1 MKKSFSIGKQN
12 RSVRNSRGV
21 AIVFTLGILGLLT
34 VIALGF
40 ASTALLNRKIADNTG
55 DMIYARHIAKNIAL
69 AHASYSVSMNFPAA
83 DIYSKEI
90 SGDSAETD
98 FLWKMDTIL
107 DGVKLYWSTGDA
119 DTAYRS
125 DGARWQY
132 LYEPDNNPVSGKK
145 RILGRY
151 AYAAVSFSG
160 RMDPM
165 VNLGGE
171 ASRYGSTEKE
181 LKLPNNGYD
190 WNANLKDKLALPNRW
205 ASPVEIFKALGI
217 TNTETKKNFLS
228 SGIGFESQSVPEVYW
243 VDRNNDGKKTD
254 DELYL
259 RCNFPYYRAS
269 DADAFW
275 KDMTVEKLI
284 GESETDKT
292 LEDAKA
298 SGEKSV
304 SFIPWLKHMAADRKT
319 QAQQIAANILQYNR
333 PGPNALDETGKRF
346 ATVSDKM
353 GTDWLTDK
361 PAYAG
366 VGRHPML
373 NEIGFRVIVEAKVE
387 KEEVKDAAGNITDYK
402 YTPKYLI
409 TVESGAELI
418 CPFFNP
424 VNSTDINATSVKFPD
439 SGHLEIVLRDF
450 KKQEDISKIT
460 ALSAELDEIV
470 ADPTATQLEL
480 KTNEAKME
488 TNNWNKVNLNLV
500 KLDSDGKA
508 SSYFSQTDDW
518 NGSPAYT
525 KTSRFWKS
533 QTEQTVKYSFDDS
546 NTHSFT
552 LPGNKGIDITTDQ
565 SAKILNWME
574 VQHINFKP
582 GYAVMYYGPDQSVEC
597 QRDFANLKDE
607 EETQTRKVG
616 EKKWVFFISYEA
628 NDPLVNHNAA
638 DWKITKKDAEYP
650 TTGTVEDELNKL
662 YPGTIADE
670 KHVNSTVSGKLL
682 TETKADGTTVV
693 LEDAEDPAYTTA
705 KRLSTSYI
713 RHEPMQSLWELGC
726 ISRGEAWKTL
736 NLSKSKSF
744 DASATTDA
752 TKLIPG
758 TFEEGD
764 ANILDQIK
772 FRDTDELYVYGKV
785 NINAP
790 YDIHAPYHKI
800 MEQVFKTDVTWRKD
814 LTVGDAEEPFGT
826 TGISGNDSLVCAN
839 TDGKCLEPCSD
850 PGSCSKS
857 CLAHLLM
864 ERSRILPFSSRT
876 DILLDPDD
884 ADFEKIPGYE
894 ALSST
899 KRDNL
904 KHIQGKLR
912 NLLLKPLTDS
922 TDIKLEREQYAA
934 RFMNLLDA
942 DPLPEDHVY
951 IIIVA
956 QVIRDVGGA
965 PQMVDWNKNGE
976 FDSGT
981 VNITPEAKYLSTGY
995 VRKKLDNSGYELIGA
1010 PGSFTELSN
1019 TLSEVGKYEPGV
1031 DKITGETKLIVE
1043 MVRDQ
1048 KTMKWRMTRFRY
1060 VE

>member
-55 DMIYARHIAKNIAL
+55 DMIYARHIAQNIAL

-90 SGDSAETD
+90 SGDPAEKD

-107 DGVKLYWSTGDA
+107 DGVKLYWSTGEA
-119 DTAYRS
+119 DTAYRN
-125 DGARWQY
+125 DAARWQY
-132 LYEPDNNPVSGKK
+132 LYGPDNDPASGRK
-145 RILGRY
+145 RILGRF

-160 RMDPM
+160 RMDPL
-165 VNLGGE
+165 VNLGTESG
-171 ASRYGSTEKE
+171 RYGATEKE
-181 LKLPNNGYD
+181 LKLPGD
-190 WNANLKDKLALPNRW
+190 WNEKFKNKSLPTFIGSFYEFFKILNVDKN
-205 ASPVEIFKALGI
+205 EIR
-217 TNTETKKNFLS
+217 NFLS
-228 SGIGFESQSVPEVYW
+228 SGVGGLGLRPTIDDNYKYDVMGSGVQPAAEVYW

-259 RCNFPYYRAS
+259 RCKFPY
-269 DADAFW
+269 DNW
-275 KDMTVEKLI
+275 ENMTVKTLI
-284 GESETDKT
+284 GESESESDPAPEDIT

-298 SGEKSV
+298 SGKKSV
-304 SFIPWLKHMAADRKT
+304 SFIPWLKRMAADRKT

-333 PGPNALDETGKRF
+333 PLEAE
-346 ATVSDKM
+346 TVSDKM

-361 PAYAG
+361 PTYAG

-373 NEIGFRVIVEAKVE
+373 NEIGFRVIVKAEVD
-387 KEEVKDAAGNITDYK
+387 KEEVTNDDGKIIDYK

-418 CPFFNP
+418 CPFFI
-424 VNSTDINATSVKFPD
+424 NSTDLKKASVKFPE

-450 KKQEDISKIT
+450 KKQVDISKIP

-470 ADPTATQLEL
+470 AVPDATQLVL
-480 KTNEAKME
+480 KTNEPKD
-488 TNNWNKVNLNLV
+488 TNNWNTVNLNLDNNGT
-500 KLDSDGKA
+500 DSF
-508 SSYFSQTDDW
+508 YFSQTDW
-518 NGSPAYT
+518 NESPAYT

-546 NTHSFT
+546 KTHSFT

-597 QRDFANLKDE
+597 QRDFANLKDV
-607 EETQTRKVG
+607 EETKTRKVG

-628 NDPLVNHNAA
+628 NDPLVNHNAD
-638 DWKITKKDAEYP
+638 DWKITKIDDEYP
-650 TTGTVEDELNKL
+650 TTGTAEDVNKL

-670 KHVNSTVSGKLL
+670 QHVNSTVSGKLL

-744 DASATTDA
+744 DVSATTDA

-772 FRDTDELYVYGKV
+772 SRDTDELYVYGKV

-790 YDIHAPYHKI
+790 CHKAL
-800 MEQVFKTDVTWRKD
+800 EQVFKTDVIWRKD

-826 TGISGNDSLVCAN
+826 TGISGNDSLVCAD
-839 TDGKCLEPCSD
+839 TDGKCLK
-850 PGSCSKS
+850 SCFINQKS
-857 CLAHLLM
+857 SCDKNCLAHLLM
-864 ERSRILPFSSRT
+864 ERSRILPFGNRT

-884 ADFEKIPGYE
+884 ADFEKIPGYA

-899 KRDNL
+899 EQNNL
-904 KHIQGKLR
+904 KHIQRKLR
-912 NLLLKPLTDS
+912 DLLLKPLTDS

-942 DPLPEDHVY
+942 GVGGPEDHVF
-951 IIIVA
+951 IIIAA

-965 PQMVDWNKNGE
+965 PKLVDWNKNGE
-976 FDSGT
+976 FDSSD
-981 VNITPEAKYLSTGY
+981 VNITAEAKYLSTGY
-995 VRKKLDNSGYELIGA
+995 VRKKLDGSGYELIGA
-1010 PGSFTELSN
+1010 PASFKELDN
-1019 TLSEVGKYEPGV
+1019 TLSQIGTYEPGV

-1043 MVRDQ
+1043 MVRDR
-1048 KTMKWRMTRFRY
+1048 KTMKWKTTRFRY

>member
-90 SGDSAETD
+90 SGDPAEKD

-107 DGVKLYWSTGDA
+107 DGVKLYWSTGEA
-119 DTAYRS
+119 DTTYR
-125 DGARWQY
+125 DDAARWQY
-132 LYEPDNNPVSGKK
+132 LYGPDNDPASGRK
-145 RILGRY
+145 RILGRF

-165 VNLGGE
+165 VNLGTE
-171 ASRYGSTEKE
+171 SDRYGATEKE
-181 LKLPNNGYD
+181 LKLPSNGYD
-190 WNANLKDKLALPNRW
+190 WNTNLNGKLSLPSRW
-205 ASPVEIFKALGI
+205 ASPVEIFKALRI
-217 TNTETKKNFLS
+217 TDTATKKNFLS

-333 PGPNALDETGKRF
+333 PGPDDPNYETVTDKDSNSKGK
-346 ATVSDKM
+346 
-353 GTDWLTDK
+353 DWLTTQ
-361 PAYAG
+361 PVYAG
-366 VGRHPML
+366 IGRHPML
-373 NEIGFRVIVEAKVE
+373 NEIGFKVSI
-387 KEEVKDAAGNITDYK
+387 KAEVKKESAGKDSSGTPQYI
-402 YTPKYLI
+402 YTPKY
-409 TVESGAELI
+409 TVTVGSGAELVD
-418 CPFFNP
+418 PFFSPKHNYASVRFSGNIKITLAKLKDP
-424 VNSTDINATSVKFPD
+424 GANSEVSAIEDGTFELNTKNKSESIGGWDIEQKDLDNIFDDDSNKSEDKPKSWGDNNYTTADKFWTLCKKTIKPVEFTSSNDWDPKEILKRMKIGELTFDPQNVVMYYSTGKDPINVDNNGIPYQRDYTTGLQLHKVDPKDEFDIAKNCKTDPEDPDKVISQEWVYYIAYEAKDPLNNAQGAIWKKSTSKEWVDDTDAKYPGSIAEVNSTIAEQLEDD
-439 SGHLEIVLRDF
+439 S
-450 KKQEDISKIT
+450 
-460 ALSAELDEIV
+460 ALDE
-470 ADPTATQLEL
+470 Q
-480 KTNEAKME
+480 
-488 TNNWNKVNLNLV
+488 
-500 KLDSDGKA
+500 
-508 SSYFSQTDDW
+508 
-518 NGSPAYT
+518 
-525 KTSRFWKS
+525 
-533 QTEQTVKYSFDDS
+533 
-546 NTHSFT
+546 
-552 LPGNKGIDITTDQ
+552 
-565 SAKILNWME
+565 
-574 VQHINFKP
+574 
-582 GYAVMYYGPDQSVEC
+582 
-597 QRDFANLKDE
+597 
-607 EETQTRKVG
+607 
-616 EKKWVFFISYEA
+616 
-628 NDPLVNHNAA
+628 
-638 DWKITKKDAEYP
+638 TKK
-650 TTGTVEDELNKL
+650 ELE
-662 YPGTIADE
+662 AF
-670 KHVNSTVSGKLL
+670 
-682 TETKADGTTVV
+682 KAG
-693 LEDAEDPAYTTA
+693 

-713 RHEPMQSLWELGC
+713 RHAPMRSLWELGC
-726 ISRGEAWKTL
+726 ISRGEAWKSL

-744 DASATTDA
+744 DVSATTDA
-752 TKLIPG
+752 AKLIPG

-814 LTVGDAEEPFGT
+814 LTVGNAEEPFGT

-850 PGSCSKS
+850 PGSCGKN

-876 DILLDPDD
+876 DILLDPAD

-912 NLLLKPLTDS
+912 DLLLKPLTDS

-965 PQMVDWNKNGE
+965 PKLVDWNKNGE
-976 FDSGT
+976 FDSSA
-981 VNITPEAKYLSTGY
+981 VNITAEAKYLSTGY
-995 VRKKLDNSGYELIGA
+995 VRKKLDGSGYELIGA
-1010 PGSFTELSN
+1010 PASFKELDN
-1019 TLSEVGKYEPGV
+1019 TLSQIGTYEPGV

-1043 MVRDQ
+1043 MVRDR
-1048 KTMKWRMTRFRY
+1048 KTMKWKTTRFRY

>member
-1 MKKSFSIGKQN
+1 MKKSFSNGKQN
-12 RSVRNSRGV
+12 RSSRNSRGV

-69 AHASYSVSMNFPAA
+69 AHASYSVERGFSAA
-83 DIYSKEI
+83 KVYSQEI
-90 SGDSAETD
+90 SGDPAETD
-98 FLWKMDTIL
+98 FLWKMDTLL

-125 DGARWQY
+125 NGARWQY

-165 VNLGGE
+165 VNLGSE
-171 ASRYGSTEKE
+171 SSRYGSTEKE
-181 LKLPNNGYD
+181 LKLLNNGYD
-190 WNANLKDKLALPNRW
+190 WNTALNGKLALPNRW

-217 TNTETKKNFLS
+217 TDAATKRNFLN
-228 SGIGFESQSVPEVYW
+228 SGIGFDLQAAPEVYW
-243 VDRNNDGKKTD
+243 VDKNKDGKKTD

-259 RCNFPYYRAS
+259 RCNFPYYNAS
-269 DADAFW
+269 DAKTFW
-275 KDMTVEKLI
+275 QDMTVDKLI
-284 GESETDKT
+284 GASEADKT
-292 LEDAKA
+292 LEEAKT
-298 SGEKSV
+298 SGDKSI
-304 SFIPWLKHMAADRKT
+304 SFIPWLKRMTDKSDKEKI
-319 QAQQIAANILQYNR
+319 QAKQIAANILQYNR
-333 PGPNALDETGKRF
+333 PGPNALDSAGKPIE
-346 ATVSDKM
+346 TVSDKM
-353 GTDWLTDK
+353 GTDWLADK
-361 PAYAG
+361 PTYAG
-366 VGRHPML
+366 IGRHPML
-373 NEIGFRVIVEAKVE
+373 NEIGFRVIIQAKVDT
-387 KEEVKDAAGNITDYK
+387 EEVKDDAGNITDYK

-409 TVESGAELI
+409 TVESGAELV
-418 CPFFNP
+418 CPFFDP
-424 VNSTDINATSVKFPD
+424 TTSADISAASVKFPE
-439 SGHLEIVLRDF
+439 SGHLEIQLRDF
-450 KKQEDISKIT
+450 KKQKDISDLT
-460 ALSAELDEIV
+460 SFSADLDEIV
-470 ADPTATQLEL
+470 TDTTAPLSL
-480 KTNEAKME
+480 KTNEAKLE
-488 TNNWNKVNLNLV
+488 TNNWNKVDLNL
-500 KLDSDGKA
+500 DSNGTD
-508 SSYFSQTDDW
+508 SFYFAQSDW
-518 NGSPAYT
+518 NASPAYT
-525 KTSRFWKS
+525 PKSKFWKT
-533 QTEQTVKYSFDDS
+533 QTEQTVYYSFDDS

-552 LPGNKGIDITTDQ
+552 LPGDKKTMDQ
-565 SAKILNWME
+565 TAKILNWME
-574 VQHINFKP
+574 IQHINFKP
-582 GYAVMYYGPDQSVEC
+582 GYAVMYYGPDQSIAH
-597 QRDFANLKDE
+597 QRDFAGLKDE
-607 EETQTRKVG
+607 AEVKTQKVG

-628 NDPLVNHNAA
+628 KDPLVNHNED
-638 DWKITKKDAEYP
+638 DWKITKSDAEYP
-650 TTGTVEDELNKL
+650 TTGTAADELDKL
-662 YPGTIADE
+662 YPGTIVDSSGTE
-670 KHVNSTVSGKLL
+670 KHVNSTISGKLL
-682 TETKADGTTVV
+682 TETLSDGTAVD
-693 LEDAEDPAYTTA
+693 LETAEDPAFTA
-705 KRLSTSYI
+705 GTRLSTSYI
-713 RHEPMQSLWELGC
+713 RHEPMRSLWELGC

-736 NLSKSKSF
+736 NLAKRKIF
-744 DASATTDA
+744 DATAATL
-752 TKLIPG
+752 LIPG

-772 FRDTDELYVYGKV
+772 FSDTDESLYVYGKA
-785 NINAP
+785 NINAQ
-790 YDIHAPYHKI
+790 YHKAL
-800 MEQVFKTDVTWRKD
+800 EQVFKTDVTWKKD
-814 LTVGDAEEPFGT
+814 LTAGEAEEPFGT
-826 TGISGNDSLVCAN
+826 TGNSSFGDSLVCADA
-839 TDGKCLEPCSD
+839 DGRCLEPCSD

-864 ERSRILPFSSRT
+864 ERSRILPFGNRT
-876 DILLDPDD
+876 DILMDPAD
-884 ADFEKIPGYE
+884 ANFEKIPGYG

-899 KRDNL
+899 EQNNL
-904 KHIQGKLR
+904 KHIQENLR
-912 NLLLKPLTDS
+912 NLLLKPQADS

-934 RFMNLLDA
+934 RFMNLLNA
-942 DPLPEDHVY
+942 GAGGPEDHVY

>member
-1 MKKSFSIGKQN
+1 MKKSFSNGKQN
-12 RSVRNSRGV
+12 RSSRNSRGV

-69 AHASYSVSMNFPAA
+69 AHASYSVERGFSAA
-83 DIYSKEI
+83 KVYSQEI
-90 SGDSAETD
+90 SGDPAETD

-217 TNTETKKNFLS
+217 TDAATKRNFLN
-228 SGIGFESQSVPEVYW
+228 SGIGFDLQAAPEVYW
-243 VDRNNDGKKTD
+243 VDKNKDGKKTD

-259 RCNFPYYRAS
+259 RCNFPYYNAS
-269 DADAFW
+269 DAKTFW
-275 KDMTVEKLI
+275 QDMTVDKLI
-284 GESETDKT
+284 GASEADKT
-292 LEDAKA
+292 LEEAKA
-298 SGEKSV
+298 SGDKSI
-304 SFIPWLKHMAADRKT
+304 SFIPWLKRMAENGKET
-319 QAQQIAANILQYNR
+319 QAKQIAANILQYNR
-333 PGPNALDETGKRF
+333 PGPNALDSDGKPVK
-346 ATVSDKM
+346 TVSDKM

-361 PAYAG
+361 PTYAG

-373 NEIGFRVIVEAKVE
+373 NEIGFRVIIQAKVDT
-387 KEEVKDAAGNITDYK
+387 EEVKDDAGNITDYK

-409 TVESGAELI
+409 TVESGAELV
-418 CPFFNP
+418 CPFFG
-424 VNSTDINATSVKFPD
+424 SDFSEASVKFPET
-439 SGHLEIVLRDF
+439 GHLEIKLCDF
-450 KKQEDISKIT
+450 KKQNDILHIT
-460 ALSAELDEIV
+460 SLSDIVV
-470 ADPTATQLEL
+470 ADTSASLAL
-480 KTNEAKME
+480 KTNEAQLEKY
-488 TNNWNKVNLNLV
+488 NWNKVDLNLDNNGT
-500 KLDSDGKA
+500 DSF
-508 SSYFSQTDDW
+508 YFAQTDW
-518 NGSPAYT
+518 NASPAYT
-525 KTSRFWKS
+525 KASKFWKS
-533 QTEQTVKYSFDDS
+533 QTEQTVYYSFDDS

-552 LPGNKGIDITTDQ
+552 LPNNKTTDQ
-565 SAKILNWME
+565 SAEILKQMKI
-574 VQHINFKP
+574 QHINFKP
-582 GYAVMYYGPDQSVEC
+582 GYAVMYYGPDQAVER
-597 QRDFANLKDE
+597 QRDFAVLNDE
-607 EETQTRKVG
+607 ATDKEQYVG

-628 NDPLVNHNAA
+628 KDPLVNHSAD
-638 DWKITKKDAEYP
+638 DWKITKSDAEYP
-650 TTGTVEDELNKL
+650 TTGTAADELDKL
-662 YPGTIADE
+662 YPGTIVDSSGTE
-670 KHVNSTVSGKLL
+670 KHVNSTISGKLL
-682 TETKADGTTVV
+682 TETLSDGTAVD
-693 LEDAEDPAYTTA
+693 LETAEDPAFTA
-705 KRLSTSYI
+705 GTRLSTSYI
-713 RHEPMQSLWELGC
+713 RHEPMRSLWELGC

-736 NLSKSKSF
+736 NLAKRKIF
-744 DASATTDA
+744 DATDA
-752 TKLIPG
+752 TQLIPG

-772 FRDTDELYVYGKV
+772 FSDTDESLYVYGKA
-785 NINAP
+785 NINAQ
-790 YDIHAPYHKI
+790 YHKAL
-800 MEQVFKTDVTWRKD
+800 EQVFKTDVTWRKD
-814 LTVGDAEEPFGT
+814 LTAGEAEEPFGT
-826 TGISGNDSLVCAN
+826 TGNSSFGDSLVCADA
-839 TDGKCLEPCSD
+839 DGRCLEPCSD

-864 ERSRILPFSSRT
+864 ERSRILPFGNRT
-876 DILLDPDD
+876 DILMDPAD
-884 ADFEKIPGYE
+884 ANFEKIPGYS

-899 KRDNL
+899 EQSNL
-904 KHIQGKLR
+904 KHIQENLR
-912 NLLLKPLTDS
+912 NLLLRPLADS

-934 RFMNLLDA
+934 RFMNLLNA
-942 DPLPEDHVY
+942 GAGGPEDHVY

-956 QVIRDVGGA
+956 QVIRDIGGA

>member
-1 MKKSFSIGKQN
+1 MKKSFSNGKQN
-12 RSVRNSRGV
+12 RSSRNSRGV

-69 AHASYSVSMNFPAA
+69 AHASYSVERGFSAA
-83 DIYSKEI
+83 KVYSQEI
-90 SGDSAETD
+90 SGDPAETD
-98 FLWKMDTIL
+98 FLWKMDTLL

-217 TNTETKKNFLS
+217 TDAATKRNFLN
-228 SGIGFESQSVPEVYW
+228 SGIGFDLQAAPEVYW
-243 VDRNNDGKKTD
+243 VDKNKDGKKTD

-259 RCNFPYYRAS
+259 RCNFPYYNAS
-269 DADAFW
+269 DAKTFW
-275 KDMTVEKLI
+275 QDMTVDKLI
-284 GESETDKT
+284 GASEADKT
-292 LEDAKA
+292 LEEAKA
-298 SGEKSV
+298 SGDKSI
-304 SFIPWLKHMAADRKT
+304 SFIPWLKRMAENGKET
-319 QAQQIAANILQYNR
+319 QAKQIAANILQYNR
-333 PGPNALDETGKRF
+333 PGPNALDSDGKPVK
-346 ATVSDKM
+346 TVSDKM

-361 PAYAG
+361 PTYAG

-373 NEIGFRVIVEAKVE
+373 NEIGFRVIIQAKVDT
-387 KEEVKDAAGNITDYK
+387 EEVKDDAGNITDYK

-409 TVESGAELI
+409 TVESGAELV
-418 CPFFNP
+418 CPFFG
-424 VNSTDINATSVKFPD
+424 SDFSEASVKFPET
-439 SGHLEIVLRDF
+439 GHLEIQLCDF
-450 KKQEDISKIT
+450 KKQNDISHIT
-460 ALSAELDEIV
+460 SLSDIVV
-470 ADPTATQLEL
+470 ADTSPSLAL
-480 KTNEAKME
+480 KTNEAQLEKY
-488 TNNWNKVNLNLV
+488 NWNKVDLNL
-500 KLDSDGKA
+500 DSNGTD
-508 SSYFSQTDDW
+508 SFYFAQTDW
-518 NGSPAYT
+518 NASPAYT
-525 KTSRFWKS
+525 KASKFWKS
-533 QTEQTVKYSFDDS
+533 QTEQTVYYSFDDS

-552 LPGNKGIDITTDQ
+552 LPNNKTTDQ
-565 SAKILNWME
+565 SAEILKQMKI
-574 VQHINFKP
+574 QHINFKP
-582 GYAVMYYGPDQSVEC
+582 GYAVMYYGPDQAVER
-597 QRDFANLKDE
+597 QRDFAVLNDE
-607 EETQTRKVG
+607 ATDKEQYVG

-628 NDPLVNHNAA
+628 KDPLVNHSAD
-638 DWKITKKDAEYP
+638 DWKITKSDAEYP
-650 TTGTVEDELNKL
+650 TTGTAADELDKL
-662 YPGTIADE
+662 YPGTIVDSSGTE
-670 KHVNSTVSGKLL
+670 KHVNSTISGKLL
-682 TETKADGTTVV
+682 TETLSDGTAVD
-693 LEDAEDPAYTTA
+693 LEMAEDPAFTA
-705 KRLSTSYI
+705 GTRLSTSYI
-713 RHEPMQSLWELGC
+713 RHEPMRSLWELGC

-736 NLSKSKSF
+736 NLAKRKIF
-744 DASATTDA
+744 DATDA
-752 TKLIPG
+752 TLLIPG

-772 FRDTDELYVYGKV
+772 FSDTDESLYVYGKA
-785 NINAP
+785 NINAQ
-790 YDIHAPYHKI
+790 YHKAL
-800 MEQVFKTDVTWRKD
+800 EQVFKTDVTWKKD
-814 LTVGDAEEPFGT
+814 LTAGEAEEPFGT
-826 TGISGNDSLVCAN
+826 TGNSSFGDSLVCADA
-839 TDGKCLEPCSD
+839 DGRCLEPCSD

-864 ERSRILPFSSRT
+864 ERSRILPFGNRT
-876 DILLDPDD
+876 DILMDPAD
-884 ADFEKIPGYE
+884 ANFEKIPGYS

-899 KRDNL
+899 EQNNL
-904 KHIQGKLR
+904 KHIQENLR
-912 NLLLKPLTDS
+912 NLLLKPQADS
-922 TDIKLEREQYAA
+922 TDIKLEREQYAV
-934 RFMNLLDA
+934 RFMNLLNA
-942 DPLPEDHVY
+942 GAGGPEDHVY
-951 IIIVA
+951 IIVVA

-1019 TLSEVGKYEPGV
+1019 TLSEIGKYEPGV